1 MRKFLPNS
9 STILFFII
17 TIFLVFN
24 FISYKLLLKI
34 LEDNHTKNQEISF
47 YLIQRETSNLLTKL
61 LYKDSQQK
69 DELLKKHFE
78 VLEYLQTHSYDSS
91 LENIHETINKGLP
104 SKPYNIYIT
113 DENLIIRNTTFK
125 PDLGFDLS
133 FAKELFQ
140 KHKKLEKHR
149 NFTSCI

>member
-113 DENLIIRNTTFK
+113 DENLIE
-125 PDLGFDLS
+125 PS
-133 FAKELFQ
+133 E
-140 KHKKLEKHR
+140 
-149 NFTSCI
+149 